1 MDKNNS
7 VQGLLGASME
17 KIKEMVDANTVIGTP
32 INAADGT
39 ILIPVSRISYG
50 FASGGSDLPN
60 KANAE
65 LFGGGSGAGIN
76 ITPIA
81 FLVIA
86 NGDVKLLQL
95 VSKPGFRRSASSTWS
110 RIWWTRSPACS
121 RRTRN
126 TTQRKTEGEDDRTS
140 QGAGRILSPVSVH
153 SISHLPCICLVVG
166 RWLILFKQILSAA
179 ACAAAVCY
187 SLAAPAKAEGQ
198 KPESLS
204 SLSAVF
210 VLSRSRDG
218 CCTRRT
224 PIRPSPWLAPPS

>member
-76 ITPIA
+76 ITPVA

-86 NGDVKLLQL
+86 NGDVRLLSVSAKPDATDKLVNL
-95 VSKPGFRRSASSTWS
+95 VPDVVDKISGAFSKKKEKSTE
-110 RIWWTRSPACS
+110 
-121 RRTRN
+121 
-126 TTQRKTEGEDDRTS
+126 TTVKTESG
-140 QGAGRILSPVSVH
+140 SVT
-153 SISHLPCICLVVG
+153 VATEEV
-166 RWLILFKQILSAA
+166 K
-179 ACAAAVCY
+179 
-187 SLAAPAKAEGQ
+187 E
-198 KPESLS
+198 
-204 SLSAVF
+204 
-210 VLSRSRDG
+210 
-218 CCTRRT
+218 
-224 PIRPSPWLAPPS
+224 